1 MKIVEIQNQTLEQY
15 RTYNSNFSLPEKVD
29 GITVAFDDDGK
40 IIDWEAYDSKDEE
53 IKLHFQVCLPDCY
66 PDIKKLFQDAY
77 FKCKPRRSVI
87 YPKTISSL
95 FTY

>member
-40 IIDWEAYDSKDEE
+40 IIDWEAKDEE